1 MKIPRP
7 NRERGVV
14 AVFVMLATLSLLV
27 VLVNANSRNALN
39 LHRELQRLDEQQAA
53 RWTHVPPSRTNA
65 P

>member
-1 MKIPRP
+1 MKIPPP

-14 AVFVMLATLSLLV
+14 AVVIMLATLSLLV
-27 VLVNANSRNALN
+27 VLVNANSRSALN

-53 RWTHVPPSRTNA
+53 RWTHVPLSRTNA